1 MEHILKPLPR
11 ILQFPE
17 TLGKNLYKILT
28 KSAKNMFDL
37 ARSCQELQEKYL
49 FFLTEKTHKK
59 GFWYKKTDEKPRI
72 LSRKRNPRNS
82 TNPVM
87 KYKKIQ
93 EMPRILV
100 TIPGKPKNKR
110 EKVRYYWMIMNEI
123 A

>member
-49 FFLTEKTHKK
+49 FFLLKKRTKRVFGTKKLMKNQESCQEKEIQET
-59 GFWYKKTDEKPRI
+59 PRI
-72 LSRKRNPRNS
+72 LS
-82 TNPVM
+82 
-87 KYKKIQ
+87 
-93 EMPRILV
+93 
-100 TIPGKPKNKR
+100 
-110 EKVRYYWMIMNEI
+110 
-123 A
+123 